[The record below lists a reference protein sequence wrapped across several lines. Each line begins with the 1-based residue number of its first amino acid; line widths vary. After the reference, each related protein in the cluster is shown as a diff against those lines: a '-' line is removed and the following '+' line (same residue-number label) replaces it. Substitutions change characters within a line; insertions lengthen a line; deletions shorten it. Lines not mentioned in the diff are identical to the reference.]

1 MLPDVAS
8 ATLSSPT
15 PAGEGEPLGIVCGG
29 GSFPL
34 AVARAAKHAGRRVIL
49 FPIYGFAD
57 AQVEAWPHVWIHI
70 AQFGKLKAE
79 LRRHGCRDVVIIGN
93 VLRPRVRDIRL
104 DWGTLLLVPRIL
116 GMLRG
121 GDDHLLSD
129 VARVFEEAGF
139 RMLGAHEIAPEI
151 LIPEG
156 RLSSVTPTSDDLD
169 DIEVGRRALVTLG
182 PLDIGQGLVVMK
194 KHIVAMEAAEGT
206 DMMLARVAELRANG
220 RIKTPARCGVLVKVP
235 KLGQDLRLDMPSLG
249 PRTVE
254 GVARAGL
261 AGIAIEAGGV
271 IATDID
277 AIIRAADEAGI
288 FVYGFAPDVPPGVA
302 P

>member
-1 MLPDVAS
+1 
-8 ATLSSPT
+8 
-15 PAGEGEPLGIVCGG
+15 
-29 GSFPL
+29 
-34 AVARAAKHAGRRVIL
+34 
-49 FPIYGFAD
+49 
-57 AQVEAWPHVWIHI
+57 
-70 AQFGKLKAE
+70 
-79 LRRHGCRDVVIIGN
+79 
-93 VLRPRVRDIRL
+93 
-104 DWGTLLLVPRIL
+104 
-116 GMLRG
+116 
-121 GDDHLLSD
+121 
-129 VARVFEEAGF
+129 
-139 RMLGAHEIAPEI
+139 
-151 LIPEG
+151 
-156 RLSSVTPTSDDLD
+156 
-169 DIEVGRRALVTLG
+169 
-182 PLDIGQGLVVMK
+182 
-194 KHIVAMEAAEGT
+194 VAMEAAEGT

-288 FVYGFAPDVPPGVA
+288 FVYGFAPDSPPGVA

>member
-1 MLPDVAS
+1 MLPNPAS
-8 ATLSSPT
+8 AMLDP
-15 PAGEGEPLGIVCGG
+15 PAQAGDGEPLGIVCGG

-34 AVARAAKHAGRRVIL
+34 AVAAAAKHAGRRVVL

-57 AQVEAWPHVWIHI
+57 GQVEAWPHVWIHI
-70 AQFGKLKAE
+70 AQFGKLKTE

-93 VLRPRVRDIRL
+93 ALRPRVRDIRL

-129 VARVFEEAGF
+129 IARVFEEAGF
-139 RMLGAHEIAPEI
+139 RLLGAHEIAPEM

-156 RLSSVTPTSDDLD
+156 RLSSVAPTPDELD
-169 DIEVGRRALVTLG
+169 DIEVGRRALVAMG

-194 KHIVAMEAAEGT
+194 KHVVAIEAAEGT
-206 DMMLARVAELRANG
+206 DLMLGRVAELRAIG
-220 RIKTPARCGVLVKVP
+220 RIKTAARCGVLVKVP
-235 KLGQDLRLDMPSLG
+235 KIGQDLRLDMPSLG

-254 GVARAGL
+254 GAAHAGL
-261 AGIAIEAGGV
+261 AGIAVEAGGV
-271 IATDID
+271 IGTDFD
-277 AIIRAADEAGI
+277 AIIRTADEAGMFI
-288 FVYGFAPDVPPGVA
+288 YGFAPDRA
-302 P
+302 S